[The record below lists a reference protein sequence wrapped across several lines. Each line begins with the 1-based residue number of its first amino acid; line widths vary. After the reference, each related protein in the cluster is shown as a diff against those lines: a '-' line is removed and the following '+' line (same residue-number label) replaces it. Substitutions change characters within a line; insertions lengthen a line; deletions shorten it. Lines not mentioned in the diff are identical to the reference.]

1 MRYTCISVS
10 QLTDSVAYFRLPG
23 DSVNCVSN
31 IFLDGELHLD
41 IHESGTYL
49 IMSSEF
55 GTISG
60 NFTKIVANVGTIIQ
74 VTQKNVTIIAT
85 ESSRSGLSALALAI
99 MVGFILM
106 FCVTTATVWYFYRK
120 PPRLVTLPKPP
131 QIKMKYAVNPL
142 RECL

>member
-1 MRYTCISVS
+1 MRYTCVSVS
-10 QLTDSVAYFRLPG
+10 QLADSVAYFRLPG

-31 IFLDGELHLD
+31 IFLNGELHLD
-41 IHESGTYL
+41 ISEVGTYL
-49 IMSSEF
+49 IISSEF

-85 ESSRSGLSALALAI
+85 ESSRSGLSTLAI
-99 MVGFILM
+99 AIIVGFILM

-120 PPRLVTLPKPP
+120 TKKTSLTS
-131 QIKMKYAVNPL
+131 QPL
-142 RECL
+142 FGARV

>member
-1 MRYTCISVS
+1 MRYTCIMVQ
-10 QLTDSVAYFRLPG
+10 QLNDSVAYFRLPG

-31 IFLDGELHLD
+31 IFLNGELNLD

-49 IMSSEF
+49 IISSEF

-60 NFTKIVANVGTIIQ
+60 NFTKIVANVDTIIQ

-85 ESSRSGLSALALAI
+85 ESSTTHGVSTLAI
-99 MVGFILM
+99 AIMIGFILM

-120 PPRLVTLPKPP
+120 TKKTSLTS
-131 QIKMKYAVNPL
+131 QPL
-142 RECL
+142 FGAPF